1 MDCSLPGFSVHR
13 IFQARVLEWVAISFS
28 RRYSQPRDWTRVSCI
43 VGKRFTI
50 WATMEVKS
58 RLSTY
63 FLCTY
68 LYVIFCDLYLC
79 SFSIE
84 TYLVSAPPF
93 KTWSC
98 VPELECHRFISTVCL
113 KLPWYHLSL
122 NERNISLVQEDP
134 LEKGM
139 ATHSR
144 ILAWRIPWLEEPN
157 WLQSLGLKI
166 VGHYWVTLSLFYAK
180 SILCVRSY
188 VP

>member
-1 MDCSLPGFSVHR
+1 MLLCPWDFPDKSTGMGCHFFLRGS
-13 IFQARVLEWVAISFS
+13 
-28 RRYSQPRDWTRVSCI
+28 SQPRDRTRVSCI

-166 VGHYWVTLSLFYAK
+166 VRHYWVTLSLFYAK